1 MLCLPV
7 STFLVRLIAPERCVK
22 SAQTFLLVLL
32 MWQFEGCD
40 YVDSRVTHGR
50 GGGVSLL
57 GLPHEINETKKKHVC
72 AILPH
77 VNVCVRKI
85 NRQ

>member
-1 MLCLPV
+1 MLCLSV

-40 YVDSRVTHGR
+40 YVDSRVTDGR

-57 GLPHEINETKKKHVC
+57 GLPHEINKTKKHVC
-72 AILPH
+72 TILPR
-77 VNVCVRKI
+77 VNVCVRKL